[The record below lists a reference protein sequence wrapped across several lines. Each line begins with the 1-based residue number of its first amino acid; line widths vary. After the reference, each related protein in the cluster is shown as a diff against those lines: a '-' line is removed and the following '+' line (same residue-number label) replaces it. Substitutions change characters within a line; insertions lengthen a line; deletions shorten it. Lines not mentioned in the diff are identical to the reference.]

1 MSDFETF
8 KEYMAGKEM
17 FYSLLAGKKFSNKEY
32 EDVLNVWNI
41 YGKKTMKEYHD
52 LVLKKLETIA

>member
-1 MSDFETF
+1 MSDFEKF
-8 KEYMAGKEM
+8 KEYMVGKEM

-32 EDVLNVWNI
+32 EYVLNVWNI

>member
-32 EDVLNVWNI
+32 EYVLNVWNI